1 MPETR
6 GGYVPPEEKPKTE
19 KGYRLPRESMLV
31 LAAIIAGCA
40 GKAKVEEPAVFPG
53 TAQVEAREKKVKG
66 DAVYKLLRNEVA
78 DIDPEKLVAFEAI
91 LEDEALR
98 HLQNKFSS
106 LEDIRRNKNDYVYYT
121 KNIEKLFG
129 ALKNEAR
136 REEIVGAIA
145 RHCEKNGVPFEI
157 ALAVMAN
164 ENGGRSS
171 PVSYAGAQG
180 LMQVMPNTAREMGV
194 SESQMKT
201 IDGQVKAGVRAL
213 AAYYKKFGQWG
224 VALVAYNGGSGD
236 IGKFLIKHKFLPKE
250 HYMKSM
256 TRNFA
261 ANPEDFY
268 NEEPDI
274 VAMYEKSINKP
285 ALGYPFR
292 VIALS
297 RVFSTIDWGG
307 AGKPFSI
314 KKDKLPYPELWDK
327 RKSSETKSGDSG
339 AKKPRRVRET
349 GAKAGMGKKQ
359 LAMTGKE
366 KISASTWKRQR
377 R

>member
-6 GGYVPPEEKPKTE
+6 GGYRPPNTEVERTE
-19 KGYRLPRESMLV
+19 KGYHVPPEL
-31 LAAIIAGCA
+31 LAAILAAVISCA
-40 GKAKVEEPAVFPG
+40 GSEKRITDETVVPG
-53 TAQVEAREKKVKG
+53 TAQVEAREKKFKS
-66 DAVYKLLRNEVA
+66 DAVYDLLRKEVA
-78 DIDPEKLVAFEAI
+78 EIDPEKLVAFEAI

-106 LEDIRRNKNDYVYYT
+106 QEDIRRNKNDYVYYT

-129 ALKNEAR
+129 TLKNEAR
-136 REEIVGAIA
+136 REEIFAAIA
-145 RHCEKNGVPFEI
+145 RHCEKNNVPFEI

-164 ENGGRSS
+164 ENGGRSG

-180 LMQVMPNTAREMGV
+180 LMQVMPNTARDMGV
-194 SESQMKT
+194 SESQMRT

-236 IGKFLIKHKFLPKE
+236 IAKFLIKHKFLPKK

-256 TRNFA
+256 ARNFA

-274 VAMYEKSINKP
+274 VAMYEKSVNKP

-297 RVFSTIDWGG
+297 RVFTTIDWGG

-314 KKDKLPYPELWDK
+314 KKDKLPYPEFWDK
-327 RKSSETKSGDSG
+327 RKGVEIKSGDSG
-339 AKKPRRVRET
+339 VKKTKRQPARIN
-349 GAKAGMGKKQ
+349 KQ
-359 LAMTGKE
+359 
-366 KISASTWKRQR
+366 KILASTWKRQR

>member
-6 GGYVPPEEKPKTE
+6 GGYRPPESEPKTE
-19 KGYRLPRESMLV
+19 KGYRLPREAMLV
-31 LAAIIAGCA
+31 LAAVIAGCA
-40 GKAKVEEPAVFPG
+40 GKGKVEEPTVFPG
-53 TAQVEAREKKVKG
+53 TAQVEARERRIKS
-66 DAVYKLLRNEVA
+66 DAVYGLLRNEVA
-78 DIDPEKLVAFEAI
+78 EIDPEKLVAFEAI
-91 LEDEALR
+91 LEDESLR

-106 LEDIRRNKNDYVYYT
+106 PEDKKRAKNDFIFYT
-121 KNIEKLFG
+121 KNIDNLFG

-145 RHCEKNGVPFEI
+145 RHCEKNNVPFEI

-164 ENGGRSS
+164 ENAGRSS
-171 PVSYAGAQG
+171 PVSSAGAQG

-194 SESQMKT
+194 SESQMRT

-213 AAYYKKFGQWG
+213 AAYNKKFGQWG

-236 IGKFLIKHKFLPKE
+236 IAQFLIKHKFLPKK

-256 TRNFA
+256 ARNFSN
-261 ANPEDFY
+261 NPEDFY

-274 VAMYEKSINKP
+274 VAMYEKNVNKP

-292 VIALS
+292 VIAMS
-297 RVFSTIDWGG
+297 RVLSTIDWGG
-307 AGKPFSI
+307 ADKSLRI

-327 RKSSETKSGDSG
+327 KKGVEIKSGDSG
-339 AKKPRRVRET
+339 AKKTKRRPARIN
-349 GAKAGMGKKQ
+349 KQ
-359 LAMTGKE
+359 
-366 KISASTWKRQR
+366 KILASTWKRQR